1 MMNRYL
7 FWCNRIYYFNF
18 LKNIGTFLSFC
29 EFLVYPARPPEP
41 SVRDEERHDMTI
53 HHKYVHL
60 ISAGLLAVGLPAFAH
75 AATAVDLGAAAP
87 YIILTKTGVSTT
99 GATHVQGNIG
109 VSPIAATAITGF
121 GLKRTAPTYSTS
133 SLVTGKIY
141 AANYAAPTP
150 AHLTSA
156 VSAMLTA
163 YNSAAGRKNPTKIE
177 LGAGNIGGL
186 TIKPGLYKWSSNVKI
201 PSNVTLSGNEN
212 GIWIFQIAGTLNVAS
227 GKRVILAGGALDKNI
242 TWQVAGATT
251 LGTTAVVHGTVLDK
265 TAIVLK
271 TGAKLYGKA
280 LAQTAVT
287 MDDSLISP

>member
-1 MMNRYL
+1 MNIRNN
-7 FWCNRIYYFNF
+7 C
-18 LKNIGTFLSFC
+18 
-29 EFLVYPARPPEP
+29 ARVM
-41 SVRDEERHDMTI
+41 SV
-53 HHKYVHL
+53 
-60 ISAGLLAVGLPAFAH
+60 GLLVAGLPAFAQ

-121 GLKRTAPTYSTS
+121 GLKQTAPTYSTS
-133 SLVTGKIY
+133 GLVSGKIY

-156 VSAMLTA
+156 VAAMLTA
-163 YNSAAGRKNPTKIE
+163 YNDAAGRKNPTKVA

-186 TIKPGLYKWSSNVKI
+186 TIKPGLYKWSSNVSI

-212 GIWIFQIAGTLNVAS
+212 AIWIFQVAGTLNVAS

-242 TWQVAGATT
+242 YWQVAGATT
-251 LGTTAVVHGTVLDK
+251 LNTTAVLHGTVLDK

-287 MDDSLISP
+287 LDANLVTP